1 MRFKK
6 NYKPT
11 FFAFLISTVC
21 FGCSSS
27 ATTNDTTKNNN
38 INQSTAVSNINAL
51 PSNTPA
57 VINGNLPASSN
68 STVNKNSKPLP
79 SANISSPKIGSGGN
93 DMALFMQ
100 VRGAL
105 GADSDLVKGVIVE
118 VKEGNASLS
127 GKVPSEEKKKKAEQ
141 LVRSINGIKNVKN
154 DLQVAP

>member
-51 PSNTPA
+51 PSTTPA

-79 SANISSPKIGSGGN
+79 SANTPSPKIGSGGN